1 MDLQPLAKAVARAES
16 VMCEGRDYT
25 GLSLGQLLRCWPQ
38 EILSGRVAGKAK
50 AKTPSGEVIKAYGK
64 FCKAAS
70 ELVEA
75 VHHLPGPQLQPEF
88 ARLSVGRSP
97 MRRTATKQL
106 PSLSFQSLPA
116 AAALVPFSDC
126 TGDPRALAPPA
137 GGPFQSSAASFPG
150 SADSA
155 FCCPQQS
162 PSGGPIISPPFPLQP
177 SLVNVPI
184 IPQQATHVTG
194 VQDVQPF
201 VPVRPTAAQ
210 HCMHGL
216 AQAAQSVGIP
226 SHSLMR
232 NFGFGTTSGPATA
245 LQLHLHQ
252 QPVQH
257 WSKWW
262 WILSVVVTFIAPRI
276 VFRLLS
282 LLVQRLFTSGLGAA
296 WRVASAAGDEAAFA
310 AGFFE
315 DVVGICLTDAQVT
328 PAPSPEVLT
337 AVQRT
342 ASAAAIAA
350 TNTLVEQHSTLDLD
364 PVVFAK
370 TVEKTV
376 SAAVHAA
383 QAAAPMPSP
392 APPSAGWQAP
402 NWVVFAFGLVA
413 AGLHQRTAR

>member
-1 MDLQPLAKAVARAES
+1 MELQPLAKAVARAES

-25 GLSLGQLLRCWPQ
+25 GLSLGQVLRCWPQ

-64 FCKAAS
+64 CCKAAS
-70 ELVEA
+70 ELVET

-88 ARLSVGRSP
+88 ARLSIGRSP
-97 MRRTATKQL
+97 SRRTATKQL
-106 PSLSFQSLPA
+106 PGLSFQSLPVA
-116 AAALVPFSDC
+116 EALVPFSDC
-126 TGDPRALAPPA
+126 TGESRALAPPA
-137 GGPFQSSAASFPG
+137 GGPFQMPAPSLPG

-162 PSGGPIISPPFPLQP
+162 PLGDQIISPSI
-177 SLVNVPI
+177 SLHSVPI
-184 IPQQATHVTG
+184 IPQHATDVTG
-194 VQDVQPF
+194 VQDMQPF
-201 VPVRPTAAQ
+201 VPVRPSATQ
-210 HCMHGL
+210 HCMQGL

-226 SHSLMR
+226 SASLMR
-232 NFGFGTTSGPATA
+232 NFGFGTTPGPATA
-245 LQLHLHQ
+245 LQLHVHQ
-252 QPVQH
+252 QPVRH
-257 WSKWW
+257 WSTWW

-276 VFRLLS
+276 VFRLVS

-296 WRVASAAGDEAAFA
+296 WRVASAAGDEAASA

-315 DVVGICLTDAQVT
+315 DVMGICVTDAQVT
-328 PAPSPEVLT
+328 PVPSPEVFT

-342 ASAAAIAA
+342 ASAAALAA
-350 TNTLVEQHSTLDLD
+350 TNALVEQHSTLDLD
-364 PVVFAK
+364 PVAFAK
-370 TVEKTV
+370 TVEKSV

-383 QAAAPMPSP
+383 QVAVPVPSP
-392 APPSAGWQAP
+392 VPPSSGWQAP